1 MNFYSDRLS
10 DSWWKMRQ
18 SNQYTVISTG
28 LVDSSYTISS
38 NQTSISILN
47 IELSQCGM
55 RQVKD
60 VEFLRRLFR
69 LAFGHFV
76 LELWYNIDDIVWY
89 NVDFWFDDCLA
100 LLHSW
105 FTAWKTPQCLGTL
118 GHRTDSENC
127 FWLTYCHLQ

>member
-1 MNFYSDRLS
+1 
-10 DSWWKMRQ
+10 MRQ

-76 LELWYNIDDIVWY
+76 LEL
-89 NVDFWFDDCLA
+89 
-100 LLHSW
+100 
-105 FTAWKTPQCLGTL
+105 
-118 GHRTDSENC
+118 
-127 FWLTYCHLQ
+127 